1 MIFDKYPEIIFT
13 SSKIADGNMSTLKGD
28 PHIAIKNRKKFLKKY
43 QLKLENTVNMFLEH
57 HSKVAIVGKNE
68 LGKGAFEKNDGIA
81 VDGIITDQKG
91 IALMVMTGD
100 CLPIAIFDPTKG
112 IIALIHGSKKSLEL
126 GVLENSISLLH
137 NKFVVLPSNLRVTIG
152 PSIGPCC
159 YHTNLWLYTQKKLQK
174 LGILK
179 KNIYN
184 RCICTYHTKEYFS
197 HRRSDD
203 TQTPEGR
210 FITILGI
217 KNVN

>member
-1 MIFDKYPEIIFT
+1 MIFDKYPEIIFD

-28 PHIAIKNRKKFLKKY
+28 PFVAIKNRKKFLKKH

-57 HSKVAIVGKNE
+57 NGKVIIVGKKE
-68 LGKGAFEKNDGIA
+68 AGKGAFEKNDGITA
-81 VDGIITDQKG
+81 DGIITDQKD
-91 IALMVMTGD
+91 ITLMVMTGD

-112 IIALIHGSKKSLEL
+112 VIALIHGSKKSLEL
-126 GVLENSISLLH
+126 GILENSISLLIE
-137 NKFVVLPSNLRVTIG
+137 KFATLSSNLIISIG

-159 YHTNLWLYTQKKLQK
+159 YYVDLWSYTQKILQR

-184 RCICTYHTKEYFS
+184 SCICTYHTKEYFS

-203 TQTPEGR
+203 TQTTEGR